1 VTSTP
6 PRRPALI
13 DTVAALFVFG
23 GLFGASQLLVGDFV
37 VTGSLPAKG
46 PILGVAA
53 ILYAASVI
61 LGVFIRIGRYWL
73 PAINLAAL
81 FAVAYL
87 PAVGQPVAVALGA
100 AHAAAAVILF
110 RERRWFRAMAA
121 WRAVE
126 APLRQAVAQPARSR
140 GGAPGSPGEAPAP
153 PGGAPGSERGK
164 VSAKAAGGRRRMSG
178 RR

>member
-1 VTSTP
+1 MQGIPV
-6 PRRPALI
+6 L
-13 DTVAALFVFG
+13 
-23 GLFGASQLLVGDFV
+23 QLLVGDFV

-46 PILGVAA
+46 PIVGVAA

-87 PAVGQPVAVALGA
+87 PAIGQPVAVALGA
-100 AHAAAAVILF
+100 AHAAAAVVLF
-110 RERRWFRAMAA
+110 RERRWFTAMAA
-121 WRAVE
+121 WRAAR
-126 APLRQAVAQPARSR
+126 APSGSMASQPRGSTRDASGSR
-140 GGAPGSPGEAPAP
+140 PAKPSAP
-153 PGGAPGSERGK
+153 
-164 VSAKAAGGRRRMSG
+164 AAGGRRRPSG

>member
-1 VTSTP
+1 MTATP
-6 PRRPALI
+6 PRRPALV

-46 PILGVAA
+46 PIIGVAA

-61 LGVFIRIGRYWL
+61 LGVLIRIGRYWL
-73 PAINLAAL
+73 PAINLAVL

-110 RERRWFRAMAA
+110 RERRWFTAMAA
-121 WRAVE
+121 SRAASATLGSVP
-126 APLRQAVAQPARSR
+126 AQASGSARDAAGSRPLRP
-140 GGAPGSPGEAPAP
+140 PAP
-153 PGGAPGSERGK
+153 
-164 VSAKAAGGRRRMSG
+164 AAGGRRRPSG